1 LKNKQQVSFE
11 GAGGMQIIGEKIN
24 GTRRR
29 VGEAVIN
36 RDADFIRDLAL
47 SQAQAGAD
55 LLDVN
60 AGTPPDR
67 ELDDLVWLVKTVQE
81 AVDVPLC
88 LDSPN
93 FEALAAAVSEVNHV
107 PMINSINGDSEKL
120 ANILP
125 LVSKHGC
132 TVIALALDEIGM
144 PKGVEDRM
152 SVIRR
157 VFEATRTAGIQDG
170 RVYVDPLIMAIATDT
185 RAGVTVLETMR
196 TVRAEFPDAH
206 ITGGF
211 SNISFGLPGRA
222 LINRT
227 FLTLVLEAGM
237 DSAIIDP
244 TDKDF
249 HEALLTTELL
259 LGRDRFCRAYTQAFR
274 AGKIKMGT
282 KG

>member
-1 LKNKQQVSFE
+1 ML
-11 GAGGMQIIGEKIN
+11 IIGEKIN
-24 GTRRR
+24 GTRKR

-36 RDADFIRDLAL
+36 RDAGLIRDLAI
-47 SQAQAGAD
+47 SQTQAGAN

-67 ELDDLVWLVKTVQE
+67 ELDDLVWLVRTVQE

-93 FEALAAAVSEVNHV
+93 FEALAAAVPEVKHV
-107 PMINSINGDSEKL
+107 PMINSINGDPEKL
-120 ANILP
+120 AKILP
-125 LVSKHGC
+125 LVNKHEC
-132 TVIALALDEIGM
+132 RVIALALDETGM
-144 PKGVEDRM
+144 PKGVQERM
-152 SVIRR
+152 IVIRKM
-157 VFEATRTAGIQDG
+157 FEATRAVGIQDEK
-170 RVYVDPLIMAIATDT
+170 VYVDPLIMTIATDI
-185 RAGVTVLETMR
+185 RAGLTVLETMR

-244 TDKDF
+244 TDNDF

-259 LGRDRFCRAYTQAFR
+259 LGRDRFCRAYTQAHR
-274 AGKIKMGT
+274 SGSIGKKSVPV
-282 KG
+282 

>member
-1 LKNKQQVSFE
+1 ML
-11 GAGGMQIIGEKIN
+11 IIGEKIN
-24 GTRRR
+24 GTRKE
-29 VGEAVIN
+29 VGEAVIG

-60 AGTPPDR
+60 AGTPPNR
-67 ELDDLVWLVKTVQE
+67 ELADLVWLVKTVQE

-93 FEALAAAVSEVNHV
+93 FEALTAAVSEVNRV

-132 TVIALALDEIGM
+132 SVIALALDEGGI
-144 PKGVEDRM
+144 PKGVQDRM
-152 SVIRR
+152 TVIRR
-157 VFEATRTAGIQDG
+157 IFEATRTAGIQDE
-170 RVYVDPLIMAIATDT
+170 RVYIDPLIMAIATDT
-185 RAGVTVLETMR
+185 SAGATVLETIR

-244 TDKDF
+244 TDNDF
-249 HEALLTTELL
+249 HEALLATELL
-259 LGRDRFCRAYTQAFR
+259 LGRDRFCRAYTQAYR
-274 AGKIKMGT
+274 SGRIGKKIMHA
-282 KG
+282 